1 MPLSP
6 PAVTALARTR
16 SPNSTTTKLLPLVL
30 EEVVKQLA
38 SDLVACG
45 VCRGSDD
52 HEHDSHSE
60 AELRYFVGLRL

>member
-1 MPLSP
+1 
-6 PAVTALARTR
+6 
-16 SPNSTTTKLLPLVL
+16 LPLVL

-60 AELRYFVGLRL
+60 AELRYFAGLRL